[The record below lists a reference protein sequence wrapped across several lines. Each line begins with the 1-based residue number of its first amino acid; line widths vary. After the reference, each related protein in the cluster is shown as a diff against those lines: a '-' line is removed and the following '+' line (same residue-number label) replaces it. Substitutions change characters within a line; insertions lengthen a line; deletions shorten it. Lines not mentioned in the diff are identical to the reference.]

1 MSPGRERARIAIVG
15 GGITGLAAAHRL
27 VELRAGSLPETSV
40 VVLEAA
46 TAIGGQIRT
55 ERAGDYLIE
64 GGPDT
69 LLTQKPWGVA
79 LCERLGIAGELED
92 LSERGN
98 GTAILHRGRLLKIP
112 EGFLMMAPTRLA
124 PILRSPLFSWW
135 GKARMLAEPLVPSRR
150 VEVEDESLA
159 SFVRRRFGREVL
171 ERVAEPVMAG
181 LYTADASRMSL
192 RMTMPRFLDLE
203 ANEGSITRPLRRAAA
218 SRARPFGHGTGRGS
232 FVAPRLG
239 LGSIVEALRA
249 RLPGCDIRTGCEVTG
264 LLPSV
269 EPGQWSVRLSG
280 GETLTADAVV
290 LAGPA
295 YASAGI
301 VRDLDPPLATDLA
314 ALPYATCA
322 TVTLSYPRDAVR
334 GPLDTLGF
342 FVPRTEGLP
351 ILACSFVSEK
361 FAGRSPSGMTVLR
374 VFLGGARAPE
384 ALDPDDAGL
393 ARSAHAVL
401 SRVLSIDGAPALA
414 RVHRFPRSMPQFS
427 VGDAAWV
434 SRVAER
440 VKAHP
445 GLFLGGSATGA
456 VGLPDCIRSGESAAD
471 RAAEY
476 VKTVPAATRRDAW
489 RSTQTSTQRSLA
501 PVSPL

>member
-218 SRARPFGHGTGRGS
+218 
-232 FVAPRLG
+232 
-239 LGSIVEALRA
+239 
-249 RLPGCDIRTGCEVTG
+249 
-264 LLPSV
+264 
-269 EPGQWSVRLSG
+269 
-280 GETLTADAVV
+280 
-290 LAGPA
+290 
-295 YASAGI
+295 
-301 VRDLDPPLATDLA
+301 
-314 ALPYATCA
+314 
-322 TVTLSYPRDAVR
+322 
-334 GPLDTLGF
+334 
-342 FVPRTEGLP
+342 
-351 ILACSFVSEK
+351 
-361 FAGRSPSGMTVLR
+361 
-374 VFLGGARAPE
+374 
-384 ALDPDDAGL
+384 
-393 ARSAHAVL
+393 
-401 SRVLSIDGAPALA
+401 
-414 RVHRFPRSMPQFS
+414 
-427 VGDAAWV
+427 
-434 SRVAER
+434 
-440 VKAHP
+440 
-445 GLFLGGSATGA
+445 
-456 VGLPDCIRSGESAAD
+456 
-471 RAAEY
+471 
-476 VKTVPAATRRDAW
+476 
-489 RSTQTSTQRSLA
+489 
-501 PVSPL
+501 

>member
-301 VRDLDPPLATDLA
+301 VRDLDPTLATDLA

-374 VFLGGARAPE
+374 VFLGGARAPNQHRR
-384 ALDPDDAGL
+384 D
-393 ARSAHAVL
+393 
-401 SRVLSIDGAPALA
+401 RVPPALA